1 MLTLRHGY
9 PDYKFLCCLN
19 MRIRVFEF
27 MGCPVMEEKSMRVQ
41 TGTTQRAGL
50 ATVLALALSAA
61 TVAAAAGPDVQV
73 RMQGNQQIHSKDG
86 TSWANFKDGSAVAP
100 GERILYNVELL
111 NRGDKE
117 ARNAS
122 AFGPIPAG
130 TAFVPET
137 ATTAPNLKLEYS
149 IDGGKT
155 FSAKPVITRTAK
167 DGRPETV
174 SAPPEQYTTIRW
186 SMTEPL
192 APGARVQLSY
202 QVQVR

>member
-1 MLTLRHGY
+1 
-9 PDYKFLCCLN
+9 
-19 MRIRVFEF
+19 
-27 MGCPVMEEKSMRVQ
+27 MRVQ
-41 TGTTQRAGL
+41 SGRSRKAGL
-50 ATVLALALSAA
+50 ATVLVLALSAA
-61 TVAAAAGPDVQV
+61 TLAAAAGPDVQV
-73 RMQGNQQIHSKDG
+73 RMQGNQQVHSKTG
-86 TSWANFKDGSAVAP
+86 TSWANFKDGSAIAP

-155 FSAKPVITRTAK
+155 FAAKPVITRTTK
-167 DGRPETV
+167 DGHPETV
-174 SAPPEQYTTIRW
+174 PAPAEQYTTIRW
-186 SMTEPL
+186 SVTEPL
-192 APGARVQLSY
+192 APGARIQLSY